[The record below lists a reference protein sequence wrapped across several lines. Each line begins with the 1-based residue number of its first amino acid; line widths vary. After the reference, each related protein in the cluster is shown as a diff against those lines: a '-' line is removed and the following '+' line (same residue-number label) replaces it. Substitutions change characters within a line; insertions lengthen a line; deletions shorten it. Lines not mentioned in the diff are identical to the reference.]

1 VKKSPKTN
9 QRLSILCSM
18 KICLTV
24 TEKEM
29 FYILETCQ
37 GLKSMRNQSQVVKI
51 DGQIPAGLW

>member
-1 VKKSPKTN
+1 
-9 QRLSILCSM
+9 M

-51 DGQIPAGLW
+51 DGQIPAGL